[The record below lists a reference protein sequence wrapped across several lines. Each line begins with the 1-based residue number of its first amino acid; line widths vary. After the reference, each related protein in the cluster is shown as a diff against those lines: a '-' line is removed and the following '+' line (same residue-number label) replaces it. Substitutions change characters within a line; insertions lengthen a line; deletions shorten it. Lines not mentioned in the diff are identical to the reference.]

1 MPTYEY
7 ECQACGRKFEQ
18 RQAMS
23 DAPLVECPA
32 CHGELLRIVS
42 GGVGFILGKGVGHA
56 RGGRGEDR
64 CSFDQA
70 GTTCCGRQERC
81 SQPPCG
87 GER

>member
-7 ECQACGRKFEQ
+7 ECQVCGRRFEQ

-23 DAPLVECPA
+23 DTPLTECPA
-32 CHGELLRIVS
+32 CHGQVHRIVS
-42 GGVGFILGKGVGHA
+42 GGAGVILSRDVDRGRAG
-56 RGGRGEDR
+56 RGGDG
-64 CSFDQA
+64 CNIDQA